1 MICHIANNTF
11 IIFTARLLHR
21 LEEIVYN
28 ACTMKQAI
36 PNIVVA
42 SILSEPAGQRKFA
55 GLFAYLGA
63 EHRWNLRVL
72 RDQDEITAFFSG
84 RGTALQRI
92 DGVIYSGRYDP
103 SVFRTLAS
111 LKCPVVVMENESPEL
126 AKRKHN
132 LAVIRNDADEI
143 AKAAVKTFVEM
154 GTFSTFAFVNDRRG
168 HEWSGRRE
176 RAFRSAVKAKLSADV
191 CVYGPSKLDADKDR
205 RFLAE
210 FLRSLDYPAAILAAH
225 DIRAAEVIA
234 AAKDAK
240 ISVPG
245 KVSVLGIDNDP
256 YVCDSI
262 SPGISSIEPDYHAEG
277 KAAAELLD
285 KMLHSRTPKGARHFF
300 FGVKRVVLRESTPH
314 LPPSRSLV
322 SRAREFIERHATEGV
337 TPNDVASHLG
347 VSRALLDLRFR
358 ETQKTSVG
366 KLITRTKLA
375 EVARKLRETRLSI
388 TSIQETF
395 GFRNAN
401 ALKNLFKR
409 HYNMSMRDY
418 RAQRH

>member
-1 MICHIANNTF
+1 MLYNT
-11 IIFTARLLHR
+11 RS
-21 LEEIVYN
+21 
-28 ACTMKQAI
+28 MKQAI

-63 EHRWNLRVL
+63 ERRWNLRML
-72 RDQDEITAFFSG
+72 RDQDEISAFFSNQDS
-84 RGTALQRI
+84 ALPQV
-92 DGVIYSGRYDP
+92 DGVIYSGRYVP
-103 SVFRTLAS
+103 SVFKTLAF

-126 AKRKHN
+126 ARRRHN

-143 AKAAVKTFVEM
+143 AKAAVKTFIEM
-154 GTFSTFAFVNDRRG
+154 GRFSTFAFVNDRLG
-168 HEWSGRRE
+168 HEWSVRRE
-176 RAFRSAVKAKLSADV
+176 RAFRSAVKAKMSANV
-191 CVYGPSKLDADKDR
+191 CVYGPSKLDSDKDR
-205 RFLAE
+205 GFLAE
-210 FLRSLDYPAAILAAH
+210 FLRTLDYPAAILAAH
-225 DIRAAEVIA
+225 DIRASEVVA
-234 AAKDAK
+234 AAKEAK

-256 YVCDSI
+256 YVCDSV

-285 KMLHSRTPKGARHFF
+285 KMMNSRTPKGARHFF

-337 TPNDVASHLG
+337 TPSDVARHLG
-347 VSRALLDLRFR
+347 VSRPLLDLRFR

-375 EVARKLRETRLSI
+375 EVARRLRETSLSI
-388 TSIQETF
+388 TSIQETC
-395 GFRNAN
+395 GFKNAN
-401 ALKNLFKR
+401 ALKNLFKQ
-409 HYNMSMRDY
+409 HYHMSMRDY

>member
-1 MICHIANNTF
+1 MLYNT
-11 IIFTARLLHR
+11 RG
-21 LEEIVYN
+21 
-28 ACTMKQAI
+28 MKQAI

-72 RDQDEITAFFSG
+72 RDQDEITAFFSN
-84 RGTALQRI
+84 RDAAIPQV
-92 DGVIYSGRYDP
+92 DGVIYSGRYVP
-103 SVFRTLAS
+103 SVFKTLAA

-126 AKRKHN
+126 AKRKHD

-143 AKAAVKTFVEM
+143 AKAAVKTFIEM
-154 GTFSTFAFVNDRRG
+154 GRFATFAFVNDRRG

-176 RAFRSAVKAKLSADV
+176 RAFRSAVKAKMAAGV
-191 CVYGPSKLDADKDR
+191 RVYGPSGLDADKDR

-210 FLRSLDYPAAILAAH
+210 FLRGLDYPAAVLAAH
-225 DIRAAEVIA
+225 DSRASEIVA
-234 AAKDAK
+234 AAKEAK
-240 ISVPG
+240 VSVPG
-245 KVSVLGIDNDP
+245 KVSVIGIDNDP
-256 YVCDSI
+256 YVCDSV

-285 KMLHSRTPKGARHFF
+285 RMMNSRTPKGTRQFF

-322 SRAREFIERHATEGV
+322 SRAREFIEKHAAEGV
-337 TPNDVASHLG
+337 TPNDVARYLG
-347 VSRALLDLRFR
+347 VSRPLLDLRFR

-366 KLITRTKLA
+366 RLITRTKLS

-388 TSIQETF
+388 AGIQETC
-395 GFRNAN
+395 GFKNAN

-409 HYNMSMRDY
+409 HYGMSMRDY
-418 RAQRH
+418 RARSTKRPFIAP